1 MAKKTAS
8 NNYINFLLY
17 LLFMS
22 KSAYSILV
30 TLLALLLVSPIAGV
44 NHSSTE
50 NNSDLLSNNYS
61 DFARGD
67 YDVDIE
73 FEAGNEGIS
82 EATRNEEVIA
92 EFVVSNT
99 GTFDDVYDLSVTWN
113 DEYELGW
120 NAYPEEAEVSVA
132 SGSQEVVSFIF
143 QAPVQNVYD
152 GDSMEFTVE
161 ASSQNSSTTSADIQ
175 QTIEIDMIYAVDIYL
190 RDPPQNGNRGE
201 SIFYS
206 IEVKNVGETSEDFV
220 IEVGQLPW
228 DWEAIPSVSSIE
240 LDPDESDTF
249 ILEVNI
255 PDKAAEDEYAVIE
268 TFARVQTSSYDY
280 IYGFCESNTTVND
293 GLIYGVDIIPDA
305 FEKQVIP
312 GGQILYNLYVTNG
325 GDETDS
331 FALELGDVMSDDWGS
346 SLSQFTINDLG
357 PGEETLVTMNVTSPD
372 DSVED
377 DWSLSFVEIYSINRD
392 QFGDSVEMNTSVR
405 IPVRD
410 LSLTVDQA
418 ERIGDPGAVVTYTVS
433 LENTGTDIDDF
444 TLAIVRC
451 DDCSAWGV
459 SLSTYEISDLEDGE
473 FFDIEL
479 NIEVPQSA
487 RDTDS
492 AEIGIVASSVSD
504 SMVTDS
510 ISTLTTVYKVLNRHV
525 SWESGYVLNP
535 GDSSTIGIV
544 ITNLGNS
551 YQSYTFE
558 SDELPSGWTF
568 DGFPHQTDD
577 LEPYG
582 GEESFTVN
590 FQVADNANPGY
601 VNFTVD
607 VILDED
613 DYKVTE
619 LMISVKVE
627 YYAEFNIEV
636 IEIESFAGPGE
647 THTFNV
653 DIMNN
658 ANIEDDINLEITGL
672 PEGWETC
679 ILVNQVCSSKISIGK
694 GKTTSFILEITT
706 NPNEAANTGNGVFL
720 HLEAVSGL
728 NSKESHFDT
737 FTVYTNPVYD
747 LSVEIPSDRKDGD
760 SGETIHF
767 QIVVTNEGNAMDYVS
782 LTTDS
787 VPPGWLTSFSELSF
801 TLEPSQSKIVY
812 LNVEIPV
819 SVYGGENVIE
829 TIVSSESGSGQS
841 INLDFVVYVAEK
853 ADVDVELKTTAG
865 DVTAGTT
872 GKFIVRL
879 TNNGNTVETVSL
891 KIEGK
896 RASWFTLPPESELL
910 YPGDWEEIII
920 EVKPPIMQA
929 ATETSG
935 MLNVT
940 LSTDVSKTTKV
951 SLPFSVLKSDLVIDE
966 PIDEEEDSLLPAPSF
981 ISVILIVSLLSRLIR
996 RR

>member
-1 MAKKTAS
+1 
-8 NNYINFLLY
+8 
-17 LLFMS
+17 MS
-22 KSAYSILV
+22 KGAYSILV
-30 TLLALLLVSPIAGV
+30 TLLALLLVSPIAGI
-44 NHSSTE
+44 NHSSIE
-50 NNSDLLSNNYS
+50 NNSDLLSNTYS
-61 DFARGD
+61 DLARGD
-67 YDVDIE
+67 YEVEIE
-73 FEAGNEGIS
+73 FADGNEGIMG
-82 EATRNEEVIA
+82 ATRNEEVIA

-99 GTFDDVYDLSVTWN
+99 GTFDDIYDLSVTWD

-120 NAYPEEAEVSVA
+120 DAYPAEAEVSVE
-132 SGSQEVVSFIF
+132 SGSQEVISFTF
-143 QAPVQNVYD
+143 QAPVQNAYE
-152 GDSMEFTVE
+152 GDSMDFTVE
-161 ASSQNSSTTSADIQ
+161 ARSQSSSTTSDDIQ
-175 QTIEIDMIYAVDIYL
+175 QTVEIDMIYAVDIYL

-201 SIFYS
+201 SVSYS
-206 IEVKNVGETSEDFV
+206 IEVKNVGETSEDFA
-220 IEVGQLPW
+220 IEIGQLPW

-240 LDPDESDTF
+240 LGPDETDTF
-249 ILEVNI
+249 TLVVNI

-312 GGQILYNLYVTNG
+312 GGQILYNLYVTNE

-331 FALELGDVMSDDWGS
+331 FALELGDVMSDGWGS

-357 PGEETLVTMNVTSPD
+357 PGEETLVSMNVTSPD

-418 ERIGDPGAVVTYTVS
+418 ERSGDPGTVVTYMVS
-433 LENTGTDIDDF
+433 LENTGTDPDDF
-444 TLAIVRC
+444 TFAIVRC
-451 DDCSAWGV
+451 DECSAWSV
-459 SLSTYEISDLEDGE
+459 SLSTYEISDLGDGD

-479 NIEVPQSA
+479 YVEVPQSA

-492 AEIGIVASSVSD
+492 AEMGVVASSVSD
-504 SMVTDS
+504 SVVTDS
-510 ISTLTTVYKVLNRHV
+510 ISTLTTVDKLLNRHV

-535 GDSSTIGIV
+535 GDGSTIGIV

-568 DGFPHQTDD
+568 DGFPHQTDN

-582 GEESFTVN
+582 GEESFIVN

-619 LMISVKVE
+619 LFISVKVE
-627 YYAEFNIEV
+627 YYAEFAIDV
-636 IEIESFAGPGE
+636 VEIESFAGPGE

-653 DIMNN
+653 DITNN

-672 PEGWETC
+672 LEGWDTC

-694 GKTTSFILEITT
+694 GKTSSFILEITT
-706 NPNEAANTGNGVFL
+706 NSNEAANTVNGVFL

-747 LSVEIPSDRKDGD
+747 LSVEIPSDRKEGT
-760 SGETIHF
+760 SGETIPF
-767 QIVVTNEGNAMDYVS
+767 QIVVTNEGNAIDYVS
-782 LTTDS
+782 LPS
-787 VPPGWLTSFSELSF
+787 PLAPAGWLTSFSESSF
-801 TLEPSQSKIVY
+801 TLAPLQSKTVY
-812 LNVEIPV
+812 LNIEVPAN
-819 SVYGGENVIE
+819 VYGGENMIE
-829 TIVSSESGSGQS
+829 AIVSSDQSGES
-841 INLDFVVYVAEK
+841 IDLDFVVYIEEK
-853 ADVDVELKTTAG
+853 ADVDVELKMTAG
-865 DVTAGTT
+865 DVTAGTI
-872 GKFIVRL
+872 GKFTVRL
-879 TNNGNTVETVSL
+879 SNNGNTIEKLSL
-891 KIEGK
+891 TMEGK
-896 RASWFTLPPESELL
+896 RKSWFTLPSDTISLE
-910 YPGDWEEIII
+910 PGSYEEIII

-940 LSTDVSKTTKV
+940 LSTDASKTTKL
-951 SLPFSVLKSDLVIDE
+951 SLPFAVLKSDLVIDE

>member
-1 MAKKTAS
+1 
-8 NNYINFLLY
+8 
-17 LLFMS
+17 MS
-22 KSAYSILV
+22 KGAYSILV
-30 TLLALLLVSPIAGV
+30 TLLALLLVSPIAGI
-44 NHSSTE
+44 NHSSIE
-50 NNSDLLSNNYS
+50 NNSDLLSNTYS
-61 DFARGD
+61 DLARGD
-67 YDVDIE
+67 YEVEIE
-73 FEAGNEGIS
+73 FADGNEGIS
-82 EATRNEEVIA
+82 EATRNEEITA

-99 GTFDDVYDLSVTWN
+99 GTFDDIYDISVTWD

-120 NAYPEEAEVSVA
+120 DSYPEVAEVSVE
-132 SGSQEVVSFIF
+132 SGSQEVVSFTF
-143 QAPVQNVYD
+143 QAPVQNVYED
-152 GDSMEFTVE
+152 DSMDFTIE
-161 ASSQNSSTTSADIQ
+161 ARSQTSSTTSADIQ
-175 QTIEIDMIYAVDIYL
+175 QRVEIDMIYAVDIYL

-201 SIFYS
+201 SVSYS
-206 IEVKNVGETSEDFV
+206 IEVKNVGETSEDFS

-228 DWEAIPSVSSIE
+228 DWEATPSISSIE
-240 LDPDESDTF
+240 LGPDESDIFT
-249 ILEVNI
+249 LVVNI

-268 TFARVQTSSYDY
+268 TFAHVQTSSYDY

-312 GGQILYNLYVTNG
+312 GGQILYNLYVTNE

-331 FALELGDVMSDDWGS
+331 FALELGDVMSDGWGS

-357 PGEETLVTMNVTSPD
+357 PGEETLVSMNVTSPD

-392 QFGDSVEMNTSVR
+392 QFGDSLEMNTSIR

-410 LSLTVDQA
+410 LSLTVNQA
-418 ERIGDPGAVVTYTVS
+418 EKSGDPGTVVTYSVS
-433 LENTGTDIDDF
+433 LENTGTDPDDF
-444 TLAIVRC
+444 TLAIIRC

-459 SLSTYEISDLEDGE
+459 SLSTYEISDLEDGD

-479 NIEVPQSA
+479 YIEVPQSA

-492 AEIGIVASSVSD
+492 AEMGVVASSVSD
-504 SMVTDS
+504 STVTDS
-510 ISTLTTVYKVLNRHV
+510 ISTLTTVDKLLNRHV

-535 GDSSTIGIV
+535 GDGSTIGIV

-582 GEESFTVN
+582 GEESFIVN

-619 LMISVKVE
+619 LIISVKVE
-627 YYAEFNIEV
+627 YYAEFTIDV
-636 IEIESFAGPGE
+636 VEIESFAGPGE

-653 DIMNN
+653 DITNN

-672 PEGWETC
+672 PEGWDTC
-679 ILVNQVCSSKISIGK
+679 ILVNQVCSSKISVGK
-694 GKTTSFILEITT
+694 GKTSSFILEITT
-706 NPNEAANTGNGVFL
+706 NSNEAANTVNGVFL
-720 HLEAVSGL
+720 HLEAVSSL
-728 NSKESHFDT
+728 NSKEFHFDT
-737 FTVYTNPVYD
+737 FTIYTNPVYD
-747 LSVEIPSDRKDGD
+747 LSVEIPSDRKDGT
-760 SGETIHF
+760 SGETIPF
-767 QIVVTNEGNAMDYVS
+767 QIVVTNEGNAIDYVS
-782 LTTDS
+782 LPS
-787 VPPGWLTSFSELSF
+787 PLAPAGWLTSFSESSF
-801 TLEPSQSKIVY
+801 TLAPLQSKTVY
-812 LNVEIPV
+812 LNIEVPTN
-819 SVYGGENVIE
+819 VYGGENMIE
-829 TIVSSESGSGQS
+829 AIVSSDQSGES
-841 INLDFVVYVAEK
+841 IDLNFVVYIEEK
-853 ADVDVELKTTAG
+853 ADVDVELKMTAG
-865 DVTAGTT
+865 DVTAGTIGRFT
-872 GKFIVRL
+872 VRL
-879 TNNGNTVETVSL
+879 SNNGNTIEQLSL
-891 KIEGK
+891 TMEGK
-896 RASWFTLPPESELL
+896 RKSWFTLPSDTISLE
-910 YPGDWEEIII
+910 PGSYEEIII

-940 LSTDVSKTTKV
+940 LSTDASKTTKL
-951 SLPFSVLKSDLVIDE
+951 SLPFAVLKSDLVIDE

>member
-1 MAKKTAS
+1 
-8 NNYINFLLY
+8 
-17 LLFMS
+17 MS
-22 KSAYSILV
+22 KGAYSILV

-44 NHSSTE
+44 NHSSIE
-50 NNSDLLSNNYS
+50 NNSDLLSSTYS
-61 DFARGD
+61 DLARGD
-67 YDVDIE
+67 YEVDIE
-73 FEAGNEGIS
+73 FADGNEGIS
-82 EATRNEEVIA
+82 EATRNEKVTA

-99 GTFDDVYDLSVTWN
+99 GTFDDVYDLSVTWD
-113 DEYELGW
+113 DEYGLGW
-120 NAYPEEAEVSVA
+120 DAYPVEAEVSVA
-132 SGSQEVVSFIF
+132 SGSQEVVSFTF
-143 QAPVQNVYD
+143 QAPVQNVYE
-152 GDSMEFTVE
+152 GDSMDFTVE
-161 ASSQNSSTTSADIQ
+161 ARSQNSSTTSDDAPF
-175 QTIEIDMIYAVDIYL
+175 TVEIDMIYAVDIFL
-190 RDPPQNGNRGE
+190 RDPPQSGDRGE
-201 SIFYS
+201 SIYYS
-206 IEVKNVGETSEDFV
+206 IEVKNVGETSEDFA

-228 DWEAIPSVSSIE
+228 DWEATPSVSSVA

-249 ILEVNI
+249 TLEVSI
-255 PDKAAEDEYAVIE
+255 PNKAAEDEYAVIK

-280 IYGFCESNTTVND
+280 VYGFCESNTTVND

-305 FEKQVIP
+305 IEKQVIP
-312 GGQILYNLYVTNG
+312 GGQILYNLYVTNE

-331 FALELGDVMSDDWGS
+331 YVLELGDVMSDGWGS

-372 DSVED
+372 DSVEN
-377 DWSLSFVEIYSINRD
+377 DWSLSFVEIYSMNRD

-405 IPVRD
+405 IPIRD
-410 LSLTVDQA
+410 LALTVDQA
-418 ERIGDPGAVVTYTVS
+418 ERSGDPGTVVTYTVS
-433 LENTGTDIDDF
+433 LENTGTDPDDF

-451 DDCSAWGV
+451 DDCNAWGV

-479 NIEVPQSA
+479 HIEVPQSA

-492 AEIGIVASSVSD
+492 AEMSVVASSVSD
-504 SMVTDS
+504 SDATDS
-510 ISTLTTVYKVLNRHV
+510 ISTLTTVAKVLNRHV

-535 GDSSTIGIV
+535 GDDSTIGIV

-590 FQVADNANPGY
+590 FQVADDANPGY

-619 LMISVKVE
+619 LVISVKVE
-627 YYAEFNIEV
+627 YYAEFTIDV

-647 THTFNV
+647 THIFNV
-653 DIMNN
+653 DISNN

-679 ILVNQVCSSKISIGK
+679 ILVNQVCASKISVGK
-694 GKTTSFILEITT
+694 GKTTSFVLEITT
-706 NPNEAANTGNGVFL
+706 NPNEGANTGNGIFL

-737 FTVYTNPVYD
+737 FTVYTNPVYG
-747 LSVEIPSDRKDGD
+747 LSVEIPSDRKDGA
-760 SGETIHF
+760 SGETIPF
-767 QIVVTNEGNAMDYVS
+767 QIVVTNDGNAIDYVS
-782 LTTDS
+782 LPT
-787 VPPGWLTSFSELSF
+787 PLAPAGWLASFSESSF
-801 TLEPSQSKIVY
+801 TLAPSQSKTVY
-812 LNVEIPV
+812 LNVDVPS
-819 SVYGGENVIE
+819 SVYGGENTINA
-829 TIVSSESGSGQS
+829 IVSSDQSGEA
-841 INLDFVVYVAEK
+841 IDLDFVVYVEEK
-853 ADVDVELKTTAG
+853 ADIDVELKTTAG
-865 DVTAGTT
+865 DVTAGII
-872 GKFIVRL
+872 GKFTVRL
-879 TNNGNTVETVSL
+879 SNNGNTIEKLSL
-891 KIEGK
+891 TMEGK
-896 RASWFTLPPESELL
+896 RASWFTLPSDTVRLE
-910 YPGDWEEIII
+910 PGSYEEIVI

-940 LSTDVSKTTKV
+940 LSTDASKTTKV
-951 SLPFSVLKSDLVIDE
+951 SLPFTVLKSSLVIDE
-966 PIDEEEDSLLPAPSF
+966 PKDEEEDSLLPAPSF

>member
-1 MAKKTAS
+1 
-8 NNYINFLLY
+8 
-17 LLFMS
+17 MS
-22 KSAYSILV
+22 KGAYSILV
-30 TLLALLLVSPIAGV
+30 TLLALLLVSPIAGI
-44 NHSSTE
+44 NHSSIE
-50 NNSDLLSNNYS
+50 NNSDLLSNTYS
-61 DFARGD
+61 DLARGD
-67 YDVDIE
+67 YEVEIE
-73 FEAGNEGIS
+73 FADGNEGIS
-82 EATRNEEVIA
+82 EATRNEEITA

-99 GTFDDVYDLSVTWN
+99 GTFDDIYDLSVTWD

-120 NAYPEEAEVSVA
+120 DSYPEVAEVSVE
-132 SGSQEVVSFIF
+132 SGSQEVVSFTF
-143 QAPVQNVYD
+143 QAPVQNVYED
-152 GDSMEFTVE
+152 DSMDFTIE
-161 ASSQNSSTTSADIQ
+161 ARSQTSSTTSADIQ
-175 QTIEIDMIYAVDIYL
+175 QRVEIDMIYAVDIYL

-201 SIFYS
+201 SVSYS
-206 IEVKNVGETSEDFV
+206 IEVKNVGETSEDFA

-228 DWEAIPSVSSIE
+228 DWEATPSVSSIE
-240 LDPDESDTF
+240 LGPDESDIFT
-249 ILEVNI
+249 LVVNI

-268 TFARVQTSSYDY
+268 TFAHVQTSSYDY

-312 GGQILYNLYVTNG
+312 GGQILYNLYVTNE

-331 FALELGDVMSDDWGS
+331 FALELGDVMSDGWGS

-357 PGEETLVTMNVTSPD
+357 PGEETLVSMNVTSPD

-418 ERIGDPGAVVTYTVS
+418 ERSGDPGTVVTYMVS
-433 LENTGTDIDDF
+433 LENTGTDPDDF
-444 TLAIVRC
+444 TLGIVRC
-451 DDCSAWGV
+451 DECSAWGV
-459 SLSTYEISDLEDGE
+459 SLSTYEISDLGDGD

-479 NIEVPQSA
+479 YIEVPQSA

-492 AEIGIVASSVSD
+492 AEMGVVASSVSD
-504 SMVTDS
+504 SAVTDS
-510 ISTLTTVYKVLNRHV
+510 ISTLTSVDKMLNRHV

-535 GDSSTIGIV
+535 GDGSTIGIV

-582 GEESFTVN
+582 GEESFIVN

-619 LMISVKVE
+619 LIISVKVE
-627 YYAEFNIEV
+627 YYAEFTIDV
-636 IEIESFAGPGE
+636 VEIESFAGPGE

-653 DIMNN
+653 DITNN

-672 PEGWETC
+672 PEGWDTC
-679 ILVNQVCSSKISIGK
+679 ILVNQVCSSKISVGK
-694 GKTTSFILEITT
+694 GKTSSFILEITT
-706 NPNEAANTGNGVFL
+706 NSNEAANTVNGVFL
-720 HLEAVSGL
+720 HLEAVSSL

-747 LSVEIPSDRKDGD
+747 LSVEIPSDRKDGT
-760 SGETIHF
+760 SGETIPF
-767 QIVVTNEGNAMDYVS
+767 QIVVTNEGNAIDYVS
-782 LTTDS
+782 LPS
-787 VPPGWLTSFSELSF
+787 PLAPAGWLTSFSESSF
-801 TLEPSQSKIVY
+801 TLAPLQSKTVY
-812 LNVEIPV
+812 LNIEVPAN
-819 SVYGGENVIE
+819 VYGGENMIE
-829 TIVSSESGSGQS
+829 AIVSSDQSGES
-841 INLDFVVYVAEK
+841 IDLDFVVYIEEK
-853 ADVDVELKTTAG
+853 ADVDVELKMTAG
-865 DVTAGTT
+865 DVTAGTI
-872 GKFIVRL
+872 GKFTVRL
-879 TNNGNTVETVSL
+879 SNNGNTIEKLSL
-891 KIEGK
+891 TMEGK
-896 RASWFTLPPESELL
+896 RKSWFTLPSDTIRLE
-910 YPGDWEEIII
+910 PGSYEEIII

-940 LSTDVSKTTKV
+940 LSTDASKTTKL
-951 SLPFSVLKSDLVIDE
+951 SLPFAVLKSDLVIDE

>member
-1 MAKKTAS
+1 
-8 NNYINFLLY
+8 
-17 LLFMS
+17 MS

-44 NHSSTE
+44 NHGGIE

-61 DFARGD
+61 DLARGD
-67 YDVDIE
+67 YEVEIE
-73 FEAGNEGIS
+73 LGDGNEGLT
-82 EATRNEEVIA
+82 EVTRNEEVTTA
-92 EFVVSNT
+92 FVVSNT
-99 GTFDDVYDLSVTWN
+99 GTFDDTYDLSVTWD

-120 NAYPEEAEVSVA
+120 DAYPEEVEVYVT

-143 QAPVQNVYD
+143 QAPVQNVYE
-152 GDSMEFTVE
+152 GDSMDFTVE
-161 ASSQNSSTTSADIQ
+161 ARSQNSSTTSADIQ
-175 QTIEIDMIYAVDIYL
+175 QVVEIDMIYAVDIFL
-190 RDPPQNGNRGE
+190 RDPPQSGNRGE
-201 SIFYS
+201 SVSYS
-206 IEVKNVGETSEDFV
+206 IEVKNVGETSEDFA
-220 IEVGQLPW
+220 IELGQLPW
-228 DWEAIPSVSSIE
+228 DWEAIPSLSSIE
-240 LDPDESDTF
+240 LGPDESEIFT
-249 ILEVNI
+249 LEVNI

-293 GLIYGVDIIPDA
+293 GLTYRVDILPDA

-312 GGQILYNLYVTNG
+312 GGQVLYNLYVTNE

-331 FALELGDVMSDDWGS
+331 YALELGDVMSDGWGS
-346 SLSQFTINDLG
+346 SLSQFTINDLD
-357 PGEETLVTMNVTSPD
+357 PGEETLVTMNVTSPE
-372 DSVED
+372 DSIEN
-377 DWSLSFVEIYSINRD
+377 DWSSSFVEIYSINRN

-418 ERIGDPGAVVTYTVS
+418 ERGGDPGTVVTYTVS
-433 LENTGTDIDDF
+433 LGNTGTDPDDF

-459 SLSTYEISDLEDGE
+459 SLSTYVISDLEDGD
-473 FFDIEL
+473 FFDLEL
-479 NIEVPQSA
+479 YVEVPQSA
-487 RDTDS
+487 RNTES
-492 AEIGIVASSVSD
+492 AEMGVVASSVSD
-504 SMVTDS
+504 SAATDS
-510 ISTLTTVYKVLNRHV
+510 ISTLTSVDKVLNRHV

-535 GDSSTIGIV
+535 GDGSTIDIV

-558 SDELPSGWTF
+558 SDELPSDWTF

-582 GEESFTVN
+582 GEESFTVH
-590 FQVADNANPGY
+590 FYVADDANPGY

-613 DYKVTE
+613 DYKLTE
-619 LMISVKVE
+619 IMISVKVE
-627 YYAEFNIEV
+627 YYAEFSIEV
-636 IEIESFAGPGE
+636 VEIESFAGPGE

-653 DIMNN
+653 DITNN

-672 PEGWETC
+672 PEGWDTC
-679 ILVNQVCSSKISIGK
+679 ILVNQVCSSKISVGK
-694 GKTTSFILEITT
+694 GQTSSFILEITT
-706 NPNEAANTGNGVFL
+706 NSNEAANTGNGIFL

-747 LSVEIPSDRKDGD
+747 LSVEIPSDRKDGA
-760 SGETIHF
+760 SGETIPF
-767 QIVVTNEGNAMDYVS
+767 QIVVTNEGNAIDYVS
-782 LTTDS
+782 LPS
-787 VPPGWLTSFSELSF
+787 PLAPAGWLASFSQSSF
-801 TLEPSQSKIVY
+801 TLEPSQSKTVY
-812 LNVEIPV
+812 LNVDVPA
-819 SVYGGENVIE
+819 SVYGGENMIE
-829 TIVSSESGSGQS
+829 AIVSSDQSGQT
-841 INLDFVVYVAEK
+841 IDLDFVVYVEEK
-853 ADVDVELKTTAG
+853 ADIDVELKMTAG
-865 DVTAGTT
+865 DVTAGTI
-872 GKFIVRL
+872 GKFTVRL
-879 TNNGNTVETVSL
+879 SNNGNTIEKLSL
-891 KIEGK
+891 TMEGK
-896 RASWFTLPPESELL
+896 RASWFTLASDTIRLE
-910 YPGDWEEIII
+910 PGSYEEIII

-940 LSTDVSKTTKV
+940 LSTDASKTTKV

-966 PIDEEEDSLLPAPSF
+966 PIDEEEDGLLPAPSF

>member
-44 NHSSTE
+44 NHSSIE
-50 NNSDLLSNNYS
+50 NNSDLLSNNYDDLS
-61 DFARGD
+61 RGD
-67 YDVDIE
+67 YEVEIE
-73 FEAGNEGIS
+73 FADGNEGIS

-99 GTFDDVYDLSVTWN
+99 GTFDDIYDLSVTWD
-113 DEYELGW
+113 DEYELRW
-120 NAYPEEAEVSVA
+120 DAYPEEAEVSVT

-143 QAPVQNVYD
+143 QAPVQNVYE
-152 GDSMEFTVE
+152 GDSMDFTVE
-161 ASSQNSSTTSADIQ
+161 ASSQSSSTTSANIQ
-175 QTIEIDMIYAVDIYL
+175 QTVEIDMIYAVDIYL

-201 SIFYS
+201 SIYYS
-206 IEVKNVGETSEDFV
+206 IEVKNVGETSEDFA

-249 ILEVNI
+249 TLEVSI

-312 GGQILYNLYVTNG
+312 GGQILYNLYVTNE

-331 FALELGDVMSDDWGS
+331 FALELGDIMSDGWGS

-377 DWSLSFVEIYSINRD
+377 DWSLSFVEIYSLNRD

-405 IPVRD
+405 IPLRD

-418 ERIGDPGAVVTYTVS
+418 ERIGDPGNVVTYTVS
-433 LENTGTDIDDF
+433 LENTGTDPDDF

-479 NIEVPQSA
+479 YIEVPQSA

-492 AEIGIVASSVSD
+492 AEMGIVASSVSD

-510 ISTLTTVYKVLNRHV
+510 ISTLTTVDKVLNRHV

-613 DYKVTE
+613 NYKVTE

-679 ILVNQVCSSKISIGK
+679 ILVNQVCSSKIQVGK
-694 GKTTSFILEITT
+694 GKTTSFVLEITT

-728 NSKESHFDT
+728 NSKEAHFDT

-760 SGETIHF
+760 SGETIPF

-801 TLEPSQSKIVY
+801 TLEPSQSKTVY
-812 LNVEIPV
+812 LNVEVPV
-819 SVYGGENVIE
+819 SVYGGENMIE
-829 TIVSSESGSGQS
+829 AIVSSESGSGQS

-940 LSTDVSKTTKV
+940 LSTDASKTTKV

-966 PIDEEEDSLLPAPSF
+966 PIDDEEDSLLPAPSF

>member
-61 DFARGD
+61 DLARGD
-67 YDVDIE
+67 YDVDID
-73 FEAGNEGIS
+73 FEDGNEGIS

-201 SIFYS
+201 SIYYS

-228 DWEAIPSVSSIE
+228 DWEATPSISSIE
-240 LDPDESDTF
+240 LGPDESDFFT
-249 ILEVNI
+249 LEVNI

-312 GGQILYNLYVTNG
+312 GGQILYNLYVTNE

-331 FALELGDVMSDDWGS
+331 FALELGDVMSDGWGS
-346 SLSQFTINDLG
+346 GLSQYTINDLG

-479 NIEVPQSA
+479 NVEVPQSA

-492 AEIGIVASSVSD
+492 AEMGIVASSVSD

-510 ISTLTTVYKVLNRHV
+510 ISTLTTVDKVLNRHV

-601 VNFTVD
+601 VNFTID

-613 DYKVTE
+613 DYKLTE

-627 YYAEFNIEV
+627 HYAEFNIEV

-672 PEGWETC
+672 PDGWETC
-679 ILVNQVCSSKISIGK
+679 ILVNQVCSSKISVGK

-760 SGETIHF
+760 SGETIPF

-787 VPPGWLTSFSELSF
+787 APPGWLTSFSELSF
-801 TLEPSQSKIVY
+801 TLEPSQSKTVY
-812 LNVEIPV
+812 LNVEVPV

-841 INLDFVVYVAEK
+841 IDFVFVVYVAEK

>member
-1 MAKKTAS
+1 
-8 NNYINFLLY
+8 
-17 LLFMS
+17 MS
-22 KSAYSILV
+22 KGAYSILV
-30 TLLALLLVSPIAGV
+30 TLLALLLVSPIAGI
-44 NHSSTE
+44 NHSSIE
-50 NNSDLLSNNYS
+50 NNSDLLSNTYS
-61 DFARGD
+61 DLARGD
-67 YDVDIE
+67 YEVEIE
-73 FEAGNEGIS
+73 FADGNEGIS
-82 EATRNEEVIA
+82 EATRNEEITA

-99 GTFDDVYDLSVTWN
+99 GTFDDIYDLSVTWD

-120 NAYPEEAEVSVA
+120 DSYPEVAEVSVE
-132 SGSQEVVSFIF
+132 SGSQEVVSFTF
-143 QAPVQNVYD
+143 QAPVQNVYED
-152 GDSMEFTVE
+152 DSMDFTIE
-161 ASSQNSSTTSADIQ
+161 ARSQTSSTTSADIQ
-175 QTIEIDMIYAVDIYL
+175 QKVEIDMIYAVDIYL

-201 SIFYS
+201 SVSYS
-206 IEVKNVGETSEDFV
+206 IEVKNVGETSEDFA

-228 DWEAIPSVSSIE
+228 DWEATPSVSSIE
-240 LDPDESDTF
+240 LGPDESDIFT
-249 ILEVNI
+249 LVVNI

-268 TFARVQTSSYDY
+268 TFAHVQTSSYDY

-312 GGQILYNLYVTNG
+312 GGQILYNLYVTNE

-331 FALELGDVMSDDWGS
+331 FALELGDVMSDGWGS

-357 PGEETLVTMNVTSPD
+357 PGEETLVSMNVTSPD

-405 IPVRD
+405 IPIRD
-410 LSLTVDQA
+410 LSLTVNQA
-418 ERIGDPGAVVTYTVS
+418 EKSGDPGTVVTYSVS
-433 LENTGTDIDDF
+433 LENTGTDPDDF
-444 TLAIVRC
+444 TLGIVRC
-451 DDCSAWGV
+451 DECSAWGV
-459 SLSTYEISDLEDGE
+459 SLSTYEISDLGDGD

-479 NIEVPQSA
+479 YIEVPQSA

-492 AEIGIVASSVSD
+492 AEMGVVASSVSD
-504 SMVTDS
+504 SAVTDS
-510 ISTLTTVYKVLNRHV
+510 ISTLTSVDKILNRHV

-535 GDSSTIGIV
+535 GDGSTIGIV

-582 GEESFTVN
+582 GEESFIVN

-619 LMISVKVE
+619 LIISVKVE
-627 YYAEFNIEV
+627 YYAEFTIDV
-636 IEIESFAGPGE
+636 VEIESFAGPGE

-653 DIMNN
+653 DITNN

-672 PEGWETC
+672 PEGWDTC
-679 ILVNQVCSSKISIGK
+679 ILVNQVCSSKISVGK
-694 GKTTSFILEITT
+694 GKTSSFILEITT
-706 NPNEAANTGNGVFL
+706 NSNEAANTVNGVFL
-720 HLEAVSGL
+720 HLEAVSSL

-747 LSVEIPSDRKDGD
+747 LSVEIPSDRKDGT
-760 SGETIHF
+760 SGETIPF
-767 QIVVTNEGNAMDYVS
+767 QIVVTNEGNAIDYVS
-782 LTTDS
+782 LPS
-787 VPPGWLTSFSELSF
+787 PLAPAGWLTSFSESSF
-801 TLEPSQSKIVY
+801 TLAPLQSKTVY
-812 LNVEIPV
+812 LNIEVPTN
-819 SVYGGENVIE
+819 VYGGENMIE
-829 TIVSSESGSGQS
+829 AIVSSDQSGES
-841 INLDFVVYVAEK
+841 IDLDFVVYIEEK
-853 ADVDVELKTTAG
+853 ADVDVELKMTAG
-865 DVTAGTT
+865 DVTAGTIGRFT
-872 GKFIVRL
+872 VRL
-879 TNNGNTVETVSL
+879 SNNGNTIEQLSL
-891 KIEGK
+891 TMEGK
-896 RASWFTLPPESELL
+896 RKSWFTLPSDTISLE
-910 YPGDWEEIII
+910 PGSYEEIII

-940 LSTDVSKTTKV
+940 LSTDASKTTKL
-951 SLPFSVLKSDLVIDE
+951 SLPFAVLKSALAIDE

>member
-1 MAKKTAS
+1 
-8 NNYINFLLY
+8 
-17 LLFMS
+17 
-22 KSAYSILV
+22 
-30 TLLALLLVSPIAGV
+30 
-44 NHSSTE
+44 
-50 NNSDLLSNNYS
+50 
-61 DFARGD
+61 
-67 YDVDIE
+67 
-73 FEAGNEGIS
+73 
-82 EATRNEEVIA
+82 
-92 EFVVSNT
+92 
-99 GTFDDVYDLSVTWN
+99 
-113 DEYELGW
+113 
-120 NAYPEEAEVSVA
+120 
-132 SGSQEVVSFIF
+132 
-143 QAPVQNVYD
+143 
-152 GDSMEFTVE
+152 
-161 ASSQNSSTTSADIQ
+161 
-175 QTIEIDMIYAVDIYL
+175 
-190 RDPPQNGNRGE
+190 
-201 SIFYS
+201 
-206 IEVKNVGETSEDFV
+206 
-220 IEVGQLPW
+220 
-228 DWEAIPSVSSIE
+228 
-240 LDPDESDTF
+240 
-249 ILEVNI
+249 
-255 PDKAAEDEYAVIE
+255 
-268 TFARVQTSSYDY
+268 
-280 IYGFCESNTTVND
+280 
-293 GLIYGVDIIPDA
+293 
-305 FEKQVIP
+305 
-312 GGQILYNLYVTNG
+312 
-325 GDETDS
+325 
-331 FALELGDVMSDDWGS
+331 
-346 SLSQFTINDLG
+346 
-357 PGEETLVTMNVTSPD
+357 
-372 DSVED
+372 
-377 DWSLSFVEIYSINRD
+377 
-392 QFGDSVEMNTSVR
+392 
-405 IPVRD
+405 
-410 LSLTVDQA
+410 
-418 ERIGDPGAVVTYTVS
+418 
-433 LENTGTDIDDF
+433 
-444 TLAIVRC
+444 
-451 DDCSAWGV
+451 
-459 SLSTYEISDLEDGE
+459 
-473 FFDIEL
+473 
-479 NIEVPQSA
+479 
-487 RDTDS
+487 
-492 AEIGIVASSVSD
+492 
-504 SMVTDS
+504 
-510 ISTLTTVYKVLNRHV
+510 LNRHV

-601 VNFTVD
+601 VNFTID

-613 DYKVTE
+613 DYKLTE

-627 YYAEFNIEV
+627 HYAEFNIEV

-672 PEGWETC
+672 PDGWETC
-679 ILVNQVCSSKISIGK
+679 ILVNQVCSSKISVGK

-760 SGETIHF
+760 SGETIPF

-787 VPPGWLTSFSELSF
+787 APPGWLTSFSELSF
-801 TLEPSQSKIVY
+801 TLEPSQSKTVY
-812 LNVEIPV
+812 LNVEVPV

-841 INLDFVVYVAEK
+841 IDFVFVVYVAEK

>member
-1 MAKKTAS
+1 MTKKTVS

-30 TLLALLLVSPIAGV
+30 TLLALLLISPIAGV
-44 NHSSTE
+44 NHSSIE
-50 NNSDLLSNNYS
+50 NNSDLVSNNYS
-61 DFARGD
+61 DLARGD
-67 YDVDIE
+67 YEVEIE
-73 FEAGNEGIS
+73 FADGNEGIS

-99 GTFDDVYDLSVTWN
+99 GTFDDIYDLSVTWD

-120 NAYPEEAEVSVA
+120 GAYPEEAEVSVA
-132 SGSQEVVSFIF
+132 SGSQEVVSFTF
-143 QAPVQNVYD
+143 QAPVQNVYE
-152 GDSMEFTVE
+152 GDSMDFIVE
-161 ASSQNSSTTSADIQ
+161 VSSQSSSTTSADIQ
-175 QTIEIDMIYAVDIYL
+175 QIVEIDMIYAVDIFL

-201 SIFYS
+201 LIYYS
-206 IEVKNVGETSEDFV
+206 IEVKNVGETSEDFS

-228 DWEAIPSVSSIE
+228 DWEATPSISSIE

-249 ILEVNI
+249 TLEVNI

-280 IYGFCESNTTVND
+280 IYGFCKSNTTVND

-312 GGQILYNLYVTNG
+312 GGQILYNLYVTNE

-331 FALELGDVMSDDWGS
+331 FALELGDVMSDGWGS

-392 QFGDSVEMNTSVR
+392 QFGDSIEMTTSVR

-418 ERIGDPGAVVTYTVS
+418 ERIGDPGTVVTYAVS
-433 LENTGTDIDDF
+433 LENTGTDPDDF

-473 FFDIEL
+473 FFDVELYIE
-479 NIEVPQSA
+479 IPQSA

-492 AEIGIVASSVSD
+492 AEMGVVASSVSD

-510 ISTLTTVYKVLNRHV
+510 ISTLTTVDKVLNRHV

-577 LEPYG
+577 LDPYG

-619 LMISVKVE
+619 LIISVKVE
-627 YYAEFNIEV
+627 YYAEFNIDV

-679 ILVNQVCSSKISIGK
+679 ILVNQVCSSKISVGK

-706 NPNEAANTGNGVFL
+706 NSNEAANTVNGVFL

-760 SGETIHF
+760 SGETIPF
-767 QIVVTNEGNAMDYVS
+767 QIVVTNEGNAIDYVS
-782 LTTDS
+782 LTTGLA
-787 VPPGWLTSFSELSF
+787 PPGWLTSFSELTFS
-801 TLEPSQSKIVY
+801 LAPSQSKTVY
-812 LNVEIPV
+812 LNIEIPV
-819 SVYGGENVIE
+819 IVYGGENMIE
-829 TIVSSESGSGQS
+829 AIVSSESGSNQS
-841 INLDFVVYVAEK
+841 INFDFVVYVEEK

-865 DVTAGTT
+865 DVMAGTT
-872 GKFIVRL
+872 SKFVVRL
-879 TNNGNTVETVSL
+879 TNNGNTIETVSL

-896 RASWFTLPPESELL
+896 RASWFTLPPESNQL
-910 YPGDWEEIII
+910 YPGDWQEITI
-920 EVKPPIMQA
+920 EVRPPIMQA

-935 MLNVT
+935 MLNAT
-940 LSTDVSKTTKV
+940 LSTDTSKTTKV
-951 SLPFSVLKSDLVIDE
+951 SLPFSVLKSDQIIDE

>member
-1 MAKKTAS
+1 
-8 NNYINFLLY
+8 
-17 LLFMS
+17 MS
-22 KSAYSILV
+22 KGAYSILV
-30 TLLALLLVSPIAGV
+30 TLLALLLVSPIAGI
-44 NHSSTE
+44 NHSSIE
-50 NNSDLLSNNYS
+50 NNSDLLSNTYS
-61 DFARGD
+61 DLARGD
-67 YDVDIE
+67 YEVEIE
-73 FEAGNEGIS
+73 FADGNEGIS
-82 EATRNEEVIA
+82 EATRNEEITA

-99 GTFDDVYDLSVTWN
+99 GTFDDIYDLSVTWD

-120 NAYPEEAEVSVA
+120 DSYPEVAEVSVE
-132 SGSQEVVSFIF
+132 SGSQEVVSFTF
-143 QAPVQNVYD
+143 QAPVQNVYED
-152 GDSMEFTVE
+152 DSMDFTIE
-161 ASSQNSSTTSADIQ
+161 ARSQTSSTTSADIQ
-175 QTIEIDMIYAVDIYL
+175 QRVEIDMIYAVDIYL

-201 SIFYS
+201 SVSYS
-206 IEVKNVGETSEDFV
+206 IEVKNVGETSEDFA

-228 DWEAIPSVSSIE
+228 DWEATPSVSSIE
-240 LDPDESDTF
+240 LGPDESDIFT
-249 ILEVNI
+249 LVVNI

-268 TFARVQTSSYDY
+268 TFAHVQTSSYDY

-312 GGQILYNLYVTNG
+312 GGQILYNLYVTNE

-331 FALELGDVMSDDWGS
+331 FALELGDVMSDGWGS

-357 PGEETLVTMNVTSPD
+357 PGEETLVSMNVTSPD

-405 IPVRD
+405 IPIRD
-410 LSLTVDQA
+410 LSLTVNQA
-418 ERIGDPGAVVTYTVS
+418 EKSGDPGTVVTYSVS
-433 LENTGTDIDDF
+433 LENTGTDPDDF
-444 TLAIVRC
+444 TLGIVRC
-451 DDCSAWGV
+451 DECSAWGV
-459 SLSTYEISDLEDGE
+459 SLSTYEISDLGDGD

-479 NIEVPQSA
+479 YIEVPQSA

-492 AEIGIVASSVSD
+492 AEMGVVASSVSD
-504 SMVTDS
+504 SAVTDS
-510 ISTLTTVYKVLNRHV
+510 ISTLTSVDKILNRHV

-535 GDSSTIGIV
+535 GDGSTIGIV

-582 GEESFTVN
+582 GEESFIVN

-619 LMISVKVE
+619 LIISVKVE
-627 YYAEFNIEV
+627 YYAEFTIDV
-636 IEIESFAGPGE
+636 VEIESFAGPGE

-653 DIMNN
+653 DITNN

-672 PEGWETC
+672 PEGWDTC
-679 ILVNQVCSSKISIGK
+679 ILVNQVCSSKISVGK
-694 GKTTSFILEITT
+694 GKTSSFILEITT
-706 NPNEAANTGNGVFL
+706 NSNEAANTVNGVFL
-720 HLEAVSGL
+720 HLEAVSSL
-728 NSKESHFDT
+728 NNKESHFDT

-747 LSVEIPSDRKDGD
+747 LSVEIPSDRKDGT
-760 SGETIHF
+760 SGETIPF
-767 QIVVTNEGNAMDYVS
+767 QIVVTNEGNAIDYVS
-782 LTTDS
+782 LPS
-787 VPPGWLTSFSELSF
+787 PLAPAGWLTSFSESSF
-801 TLEPSQSKIVY
+801 TLAPLQSKTVY
-812 LNVEIPV
+812 LNIEVPAN
-819 SVYGGENVIE
+819 VYGGENMIE
-829 TIVSSESGSGQS
+829 AIVSSDQSGES
-841 INLDFVVYVAEK
+841 IDLDFVVYIEEK
-853 ADVDVELKTTAG
+853 ADVDVELKMTAG
-865 DVTAGTT
+865 DVTAGTIGRFT
-872 GKFIVRL
+872 VRL
-879 TNNGNTVETVSL
+879 SNNGNTIEQLSL
-891 KIEGK
+891 TMEGK
-896 RASWFTLPPESELL
+896 RKSWFTLPSDTISLE
-910 YPGDWEEIII
+910 PGSYEEIII

-940 LSTDVSKTTKV
+940 LSTDASKTTKL
-951 SLPFSVLKSDLVIDE
+951 SLPFAVLKSALAIDE